1 MPEGVGVSP
10 DLSGN
15 ARLKSMG
22 GGGGGRQRKI
32 KIAMTAHNS
41 DGDQRKKEN

>member
-22 GGGGGRQRKI
+22 GGEATKKN

-41 DGDQRKKEN
+41 NGDQVGT